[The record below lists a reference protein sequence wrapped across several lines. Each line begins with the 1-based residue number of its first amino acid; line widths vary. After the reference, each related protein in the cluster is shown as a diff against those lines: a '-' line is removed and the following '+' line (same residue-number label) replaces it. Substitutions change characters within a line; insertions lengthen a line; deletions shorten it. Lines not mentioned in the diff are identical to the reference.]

1 MAQLRNS
8 CTCVTCEVAGNR
20 GTSSSAA
27 TTVSSCVS
35 SRKIVGVSWA
45 FHLVEL
51 VASGEATPAGV
62 ADFVFHGEETPAVPV
77 PNASLPTVP
86 CATAPRCAT
95 LELPHVSTGVSSPLP
110 PLSGDSWSFAVPCEY
125 ERVGGWR
132 ENEW

>member
-1 MAQLRNS
+1 MVFAPTEETPAAPR
-8 CTCVTCEVAGNR
+8 EVSLTFCCR
-20 GTSSSAA
+20 H
-27 TTVSSCVS
+27 VM
-35 SRKIVGVSWA
+35 
-45 FHLVEL
+45 
-51 VASGEATPAGV
+51 SGEAGKVGGNLPEPWKPFSGSTLPSRIRPTPAGV